1 MSFLLNQ
8 RYQINRLL
16 LALLFAAVL
25 ALPVHRVLAQDPN
38 TIIVN
43 RTEDFVDAAPGNGLC
58 DADPNDKVLQ
68 CTLRAAIMEANA
80 LPDAQTILVPSGGY
94 RLTIAGKDE
103 NNSRTGD
110 LDITSDLT
118 ILGRGLTQPIIDAAG
133 LDRVFHI
140 TQNDG
145 TSVQLENLTLR
156 GGDVRNQLNAGGGGI
171 WIESASKVTMQT
183 SAILDNAAH
192 SGGGIAASRYS
203 IVSVIAVRV
212 QNNLATDLGGG
223 ISTATGMTIH
233 NSTVSGNQAG
243 VAGGSGAGLGGG
255 LFAGGNAPIVVE
267 QSTIA
272 GNTALKGG
280 GGIAMPFVNAKL
292 SVTNSTL
299 SGNSAPV
306 GAGIKIE
313 ESMVLQHVTIAH
325 NNGSGLHVA
334 DANATVTLLNSIIAN
349 NGQNCTAV
357 GPEVLL
363 VGEQSLS
370 SDNSCPFL
378 MPGANLSNTNPLLG
392 PLQFNHGETQTH
404 ALLPGSPAIDGAH
417 AIDCTPVDQRGV
429 LRPQGAGCDIG
440 AVEATP

>member
-1 MSFLLNQ
+1 MSYSINQ
-8 RYQINRLL
+8 RYWINRALL
-16 LALLFAAVL
+16 MLLFTSILALSGR
-25 ALPVHRVLAQDPN
+25 PVLAQDPN
-38 TIIVN
+38 IFTVN
-43 RTEDFVDAAPGNGLC
+43 RTEDYIDDAPGNGLC

-80 LPDAQTILVPSGGY
+80 LPGPQTIQVPSGGY
-94 RLTIAGKDE
+94 RLTLAGKDE
-103 NNSRTGD
+103 NGSSTGD

-118 ILGRGLTQPIIDAAG
+118 ILGRGPTQPIIDGGG

-140 TQNDG
+140 TVNDG

-156 GGDVRNQLNAGGGGI
+156 GGDARNQLNAGGGGL
-171 WIESASKVTMQT
+171 WIESDATVTIQASTIT
-183 SAILDNAAH
+183 DNAANG
-192 SGGGIAASRYS
+192 GGGIAASRYS
-203 IVSVIAVRV
+203 IVSLSGVQV

-223 ISTATGMTIH
+223 INSTTGMTIR
-233 NSTVSGNQAG
+233 NSTISGNQAG
-243 VAGGSGAGLGGG
+243 VSGGAGAGLGGG
-255 LFAGGNAPIVVE
+255 LFAGGNDPIVVE
-267 QSTIA
+267 QSLIA

-349 NGQNCTAV
+349 NSQNCTAV

-363 VGEQSLS
+363 VGERNLS

-440 AVEATP
+440 AFEATP